1 MTTVHTGDI
10 KLSIFSSPL
19 YTCFTHTHTHTH
31 THRVVLAVLQRH
43 RDRPEL
49 LGKALHTL
57 ASIASTSEH
66 S

>member
-19 YTCFTHTHTHTH
+19 YTCFTHTH